1 VTQISAT
8 SSASI
13 GIQRNLQTF
22 NAAAERISSQ
32 PIGPNIIRDI
42 MQMKQAKHGVMIN
55 AKVLVIAD
63 RMNGQLIDLF
73 A

>member
-1 VTQISAT
+1 MTQISAT
-8 SSASI
+8 GSASI
-13 GIQRNLQTF
+13 GIQRNLQAF

-32 PIGPNIIRDI
+32 PLGPNIVRDI
-42 MQMKQAKHGVMIN
+42 VQMKRAKYGVMIN

>member
-1 VTQISAT
+1 MTQISAT

-13 GIQRNLQTF
+13 GIQRNLQAF
-22 NAAAERISSQ
+22 NAAAKRISNQ
-32 PIGPNIIRDI
+32 PLGPDVVRDI
-42 MQMKQAKHGVMIN
+42 VQMKQAKYGLMIN
-55 AKVLVIAD
+55 AKVLAMAD